1 LIVELLQ
8 NPEFWVAVGFVIV
21 IGLMLYLGLPAM
33 IAKMLDARAKSIE
46 AELGEAARLRAEAE
60 ALLADY
66 KRRAAGAEAEA
77 AEIVTN
83 ARIDAER
90 LANEMRAALAAQIER
105 RGKQAQEKIAQAEA
119 AAMAEIRA
127 LAADAAAGAAEK
139 IIAARMDATR
149 ASALVTQ
156 SLNDLGNKLN

>member
-1 LIVELLQ
+1 MELLQ

-33 IAKMLDARAKSIE
+33 IGEILDDRARSIE
-46 AELGEAARLRAEAE
+46 AELAEAARLRAEAE

-66 KRRAAGAEAEA
+66 KHRAAGAEAEA

-83 ARIDAER
+83 ARVDAER
-90 LANEMRAALAAQIER
+90 LAAEMRAALAAQIER

-119 AAMAEIRA
+119 SAMAEIRA
-127 LAADAAAGAAEK
+127 LAADAAASAAEK
-139 IIAARMDATR
+139 IIAARMDPKR
-149 ASALVTQ
+149 ASALVEQ
-156 SLNDLGNKLN
+156 SLNDLGSKLN

>member
-1 LIVELLQ
+1 MELLQ

-21 IGLMLYLGLPAM
+21 IGLLLYIGVPKM
-33 IAKMLDARAKSIE
+33 VGKMLDDRARAIE

-60 ALLADY
+60 ALLTDY

-77 AEIVTN
+77 AEIVTA
-83 ARIDAER
+83 ARTDAER
-90 LANEMRAALAAQIER
+90 LADEMRAALAAQIER

-139 IIAARMDATR
+139 IIAARMDTKR
-149 ASALVTQ
+149 ASALVEQ
-156 SLNDLGNKLN
+156 SLSDLGSKLN

>member
-1 LIVELLQ
+1 MELLLE
-8 NPEFWVAVGFVIV
+8 PEFWVAVGFVIV
-21 IGLMLYLGLPAM
+21 VGILLWAGAPAM
-33 IAKMLDARAKSIE
+33 LTKVLDDRATAIE
-46 AELGEAARLRAEAE
+46 AELAEAARLRAEAE

-66 KRRAAGAEAEA
+66 RRKSANAEAEA

-83 ARIDAER
+83 ARTDAER
-90 LANEMRAALAAQIER
+90 LAAEMRTALAAQIER

-139 IIAARMDATR
+139 IIAARMDPKR
-149 ASALVTQ
+149 ASALVEQ
-156 SLNDLGNKLN
+156 SIKDLGGKLN

>member
-1 LIVELLQ
+1 MELLQ
-8 NPEFWVAVGFVIV
+8 EPEFWVAVGFVIV

-33 IAKMLDARAKSIE
+33 IGKILDDRAKSIE
-46 AELGEAARLRAEAE
+46 AELAEASRLRAEAE

-77 AEIVTN
+77 AEIVTS
-83 ARIDAER
+83 ARTDAER
-90 LANEMRAALAAQIER
+90 LAAEMRAALAAQIER

-139 IIAARMDATR
+139 IIAARMDPKR
-149 ASALVTQ
+149 AGGLIEL
-156 SLNDLGNKLN
+156 SLKDLGNKLN

>member
-1 LIVELLQ
+1 MELLQ
-8 NPEFWVAVGFVIV
+8 NPEFWVAVGFFIV
-21 IGLMLYLGLPAM
+21 IGLLLYIGVPKM
-33 IAKMLDARAKSIE
+33 VGKMLDDRARSIE

-66 KRRAAGAEAEA
+66 KRKSANAEAEA

-83 ARIDAER
+83 ARTDAER
-90 LANEMRAALAAQIER
+90 LANEMRAALTAQIER

-127 LAADAAAGAAEK
+127 LAADVAAGAAEK
-139 IIAARMDATR
+139 IIAARMDPKR
-149 ASALVTQ
+149 ASALVEQ
-156 SLNDLGNKLN
+156 SLSDLGSKLN

>member
-1 LIVELLQ
+1 MELLLE
-8 NPEFWVAVGFVIV
+8 PEFWVAVGFVIV
-21 IGLMLYLGLPAM
+21 IGVLLYLGAPAM
-33 IAKMLDARAKSIE
+33 VGKVLDDRARAIE
-46 AELGEAARLRAEAE
+46 AELAEAARLRAEAE

-66 KRRAAGAEAEA
+66 KRKASNAETEA
-77 AEIVTN
+77 AAIVTE

-90 LANEMRAALAAQIER
+90 LATEMRAALAAQIER

-139 IIAARMDATR
+139 IIAARMDPKR
-149 ASALVTQ
+149 ASALVEQ
-156 SLNDLGNKLN
+156 SLKDLGGKLN